1 MYDITLKSIQPSYSI
16 QHASSYDMY
25 NGCWYSA
32 YLPPRSFVF
41 QSKLT
46 TILSHSVMSTDLE
59 NGKRLWNLTLEGLN
73 ETVCSPYFY

>member
-46 TILSHSVMSTDLE
+46 TILSHSVISTDLE
-59 NGKRLWNLTLEGLN
+59 NGNRLWNLTLEGLN
-73 ETVCSPYFY
+73 DTVCSPYFY